1 MIEHA
6 PTSSRE
12 PAILHFLSEHVVDV
26 ADRPVTAGFEM
37 IKRAMDIVI
46 ALIGL
51 IITSPLLLAAM
62 VLICVSSPGS
72 PMFTQSRIGRHGKPF
87 MLCKLRTMSKRSAAI
102 RDGLART
109 RAAIGRV
116 LRKTSIDELPNLV
129 NVLRGEMSIVGPR
142 PMQAL
147 EIEYCAERYGDAV
160 NASRLAVKP
169 GITGLWQISGR
180 SDLHFDERVRLD
192 VVYAATWTPLKDL
205 KIIAWTAPA
214 VLFSRGA
221 Y

>member
-51 IITSPLLLAAM
+51 IITSPLLLVAM

-102 RDGLART
+102 RENVHLVIDTNATGPVMKFQQDPRVFP
-109 RAAIGRV
+109 IGRV

-129 NVLRGEMSIVGPR
+129 NV
-142 PMQAL
+142 
-147 EIEYCAERYGDAV
+147 
-160 NASRLAVKP
+160 
-169 GITGLWQISGR
+169 
-180 SDLHFDERVRLD
+180 
-192 VVYAATWTPLKDL
+192 
-205 KIIAWTAPA
+205 
-214 VLFSRGA
+214 
-221 Y
+221 